1 MALRTRFI
9 VVLIIM
15 LVVPMLLSQTFLL
28 QRIFDLQEQTYRKH
42 LQTLADEVHEDLEAQ
57 KRQALFNIK
66 VISFSNS
73 LNRYINNERYRL
85 PEETAYRTLI
95 RSFSNYLRSNPSY
108 RTLYFLLPD
117 GNVDVQF
124 DLLGTLPLH
133 DVLPD
138 HLVFQR
144 FRKKAKTSFY
154 WFSTQQEPGSLRL
167 MIAHA
172 VTDTTDSSITINQQK
187 EIIGYVVIS
196 VALDRLKYFG
206 SPDTAHDNQAQ
217 NAMLMLRHDGHP
229 WLKSGAISD
238 ALFNAV
244 LTNTPTRQPERNV
257 GGDVYLIEY
266 DVHVPEI
273 VIEAWLPR
281 SRLYQQ
287 ASPAMAQNVAISLLQ
302 IILVGILFYVVLN
315 RWLITPLQNAQSL
328 TSQLREGQWL
338 KRPASVESAK
348 PQAQDEVKQ
357 LVDALY
363 DMSETLESTS
373 MALEQKRAQAEQ
385 AERLKTEFLANMS
398 HEIRTP
404 VNIIVGIMA
413 RLEKSIEEPRQ
424 KEALGLAKTEA
435 LRLVK
440 EIDELVMLADIET
453 RKQQMEIR
461 DFYLPD
467 LLQRCMYTAAP
478 LAEQKGLS
486 LELDAATD
494 TTCVLQGDIQLLGKV
509 VDILLENAIKFTERG
524 QVTLRVSSPL
534 QGRHR
539 LLTIAVVD
547 TGPGIVAE
555 AIPLLGEAFR
565 QLDGSH
571 VRLHGGLGIGLSICK
586 GLLALLGTKLEISS
600 MPNVGSTFS
609 FSVVQPCALTPSS
622 PETSISKKSQP

>member
-9 VVLIIM
+9 AILIIM
-15 LVVPMLLSQTFLL
+15 LVVPMLLSQSFLL
-28 QRIFDLQEQTYRKH
+28 QRIFDIQEQTYRKH
-42 LQTLADEVHEDLEAQ
+42 LQTLADEVHKDLDAQ
-57 KRQALFNIK
+57 KRQALFDSK

-85 PEETAYRTLI
+85 PEETAYRILL
-95 RSFSNYLRSNPSY
+95 RSFATYLRSNPSY

-117 GNVDVQF
+117 GSVDVQF

-133 DVLPD
+133 DFLPD
-138 HLVFQR
+138 ESVFKR
-144 FRKKAKTSFY
+144 FRERAQSSFY

-172 VTDTTDSSITINQQK
+172 VTDTTDSSITIRQQRK
-187 EIIGYVVIS
+187 IIGYVVMS
-196 VALDRLKYFG
+196 VALDHLKYFG
-206 SPDTAHDNQAQ
+206 IPDDAHDNQAQ
-217 NAMLMLRHDGHP
+217 DAMLLLRHEGRA
-229 WLKSGAISD
+229 WLKSSAFSE
-238 ALFNAV
+238 ALFNAAQ
-244 LTNTPTRQPERNV
+244 TSPATRQHELNIQ
-257 GGDVYLIEY
+257 DEIYLIEY
-266 DVHVPEI
+266 DEHIPEI
-273 VIEAWLPR
+273 LIEAWLPR

-287 ASPAMAQNVAISLLQ
+287 ASPAMAQNIAISMLQ
-302 IILVGILFYVVLN
+302 ILLVGILFYAVLN

-338 KRPASVESAK
+338 KRPNSVKSAT

-413 RLEKSIEEPRQ
+413 RIEKNIAEPRQ

-453 RKQQMEIR
+453 RKQQMVIR

-467 LLQRCMYTAAP
+467 MLQRCMYTAAP
-478 LAEQKGLS
+478 LAEQKGLALD
-486 LELDAATD
+486 LEAAPD
-494 TTCVLQGDIQLLGKV
+494 TSCVLQGDIQLLSKV
-509 VDILLENAIKFTERG
+509 IDILLENAIKFTEHG
-524 QVTLRVSSPL
+524 QITLRVSTSAE
-534 QGRHR
+534 GRHR
-539 LLTIAVVD
+539 RLTVAVVD
-547 TGPGIVAE
+547 TGPGIAAD

-571 VRLHGGLGIGLSICK
+571 ARLHGGLGIGLSICK
-586 GLLALLGTKLEISS
+586 GLLTLLGGKLEICST
-600 MPNVGSTFS
+600 PGTGSTFS
-609 FSVVQPCALTPSS
+609 FSVVLPCALT
-622 PETSISKKSQP
+622 TGQT

>member
-9 VVLIIM
+9 AILIIM
-15 LVVPMLLSQTFLL
+15 LVVPMLLSQSFLL
-28 QRIFDLQEQTYRKH
+28 QRIFDIQEQTYRKH
-42 LQTLADEVHEDLEAQ
+42 LQTLADEVHKDLDAQ
-57 KRQALFNIK
+57 KRQALFDSK

-85 PEETAYRTLI
+85 PEETAYRILL
-95 RSFSNYLRSNPSY
+95 RSFATYLRSNPSY

-117 GNVDVQF
+117 GSVDVQF

-133 DVLPD
+133 DFLPD
-138 HLVFQR
+138 ESVFKR
-144 FRKKAKTSFY
+144 FRERAQSSFY

-172 VTDTTDSSITINQQK
+172 VTDTTDSSITIRQQRK
-187 EIIGYVVIS
+187 IIGYVVIS
-196 VALDRLKYFG
+196 VALDHLKYFG
-206 SPDTAHDNQAQ
+206 IPDDAHDNQAQ
-217 NAMLMLRHDGHP
+217 DAMLLLRHEGRA
-229 WLKSGAISD
+229 WLKSSAFSE
-238 ALFNAV
+238 ALFNAAQ
-244 LTNTPTRQPERNV
+244 TSPATRQHELNIQ
-257 GGDVYLIEY
+257 DEIYLIEY
-266 DVHVPEI
+266 DEHIPEI
-273 VIEAWLPR
+273 LIEAWLPR

-287 ASPAMAQNVAISLLQ
+287 ASPAMAQNIAISMLQ
-302 IILVGILFYVVLN
+302 ILLVGILFYAVLN

-338 KRPASVESAK
+338 KRPNSVKSAT

-413 RLEKSIEEPRQ
+413 RIEKNIAEPRQ

-453 RKQQMEIR
+453 RKQQMVIR

-467 LLQRCMYTAAP
+467 MLQRCMYTAAP
-478 LAEQKGLS
+478 LAEQKGLA
-486 LELDAATD
+486 LDLDAAPD
-494 TTCVLQGDIQLLGKV
+494 TSCVLQGDIQLLSKV
-509 VDILLENAIKFTERG
+509 IDILLENAIKFTEHG
-524 QVTLRVSSPL
+524 QITLRVSTSAE
-534 QGRHR
+534 GRHR
-539 LLTIAVVD
+539 RLTVAVVD
-547 TGPGIVAE
+547 TGPGIAAD

-571 VRLHGGLGIGLSICK
+571 ARLHGGLGIGLSICK
-586 GLLALLGTKLEISS
+586 GLLTLLGGKLEICST
-600 MPNVGSTFS
+600 PGTGSTFS
-609 FSVVQPCALTPSS
+609 FSVVLPCALT
-622 PETSISKKSQP
+622 TGQT